1 MGLYEKQKLQ
11 KKKGHTEDE
20 MLFRIL
26 DAATRIKKGKDQLR
40 RKTGDLCLRVVKCI
54 EADDG
59 IFENLL

>member
-1 MGLYEKQKLQ
+1 MKSRSYK